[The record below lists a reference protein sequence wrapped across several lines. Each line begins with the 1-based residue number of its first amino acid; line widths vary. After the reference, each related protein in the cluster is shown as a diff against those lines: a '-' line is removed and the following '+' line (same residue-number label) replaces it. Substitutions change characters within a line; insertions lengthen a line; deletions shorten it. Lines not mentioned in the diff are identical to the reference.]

1 MLRRSAVGLLIAFPT
16 VSRGE
21 SICRILG
28 FDPSDRLLSPA
39 IKAVGQARHLGRLY
53 SDGSEARSQY
63 CLGHRIEIA
72 ARRVKV
78 HQSWSDFTVRLS
90 RSNYGC
96 AD

>member
-1 MLRRSAVGLLIAFPT
+1 VIAFFHQRSKRSVKLATWDGFIPT
-16 VSRGE
+16 
-21 SICRILG
+21 
-28 FDPSDRLLSPA
+28 
-39 IKAVGQARHLGRLY
+39 AVK
-53 SDGSEARSQY
+53 RSQY
-63 CLGHRIEIA
+63 TLGHRIEIA